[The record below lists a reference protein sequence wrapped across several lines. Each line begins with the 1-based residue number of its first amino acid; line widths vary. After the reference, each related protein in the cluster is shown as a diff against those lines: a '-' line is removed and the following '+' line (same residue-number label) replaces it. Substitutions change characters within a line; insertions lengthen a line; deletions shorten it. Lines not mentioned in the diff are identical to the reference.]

1 MGSYY
6 LIIFLISLSSI
17 WISNILKRKFKA
29 YSQLSLR
36 NGMSGKE
43 IAEQMLADNGIRDV
57 TVVSVNGSL
66 TDHYN
71 PKKKTVNLSE
81 SVYNERNAA
90 AAAVAAHECG
100 HAIQHAKG
108 YEWLKIRSVLVPM
121 VSLTSNSS
129 IWIIIGG
136 ILLMQISSFGYSIAL
151 VGFVLFGLG
160 TLFSFI
166 TLPVEYDASNR
177 ALDWLKRK
185 NIVSR
190 EELSGA
196 QDALKWAARTYVVAA
211 LGSLATLGYFAF
223 QIFGGRKN

>member
-17 WISNILKRKFKA
+17 WISNILKRKLKT

-185 NIVSR
+185 
-190 EELSGA
+190 
-196 QDALKWAARTYVVAA
+196 T
-211 LGSLATLGYFAF
+211 
-223 QIFGGRKN
+223 